1 MYKALE
7 ASLGDRLEH
16 PDRLERRAAARRPH
30 TERERE
36 RGRGGAAR
44 TWTEG
49 DPRDL
54 LGKEKKNR
62 NAQNAIGVTRD
73 SHPENCRNAWDR
85 LAVRYSGR
93 EDGRRALGAW
103 RPAR

>member
-30 TERERE
+30 TERER
-36 RGRGGAAR
+36 GRGGAAR

-54 LGKEKKNR
+54 LGKEKKK
-62 NAQNAIGVTRD
+62 
-73 SHPENCRNAWDR
+73 
-85 LAVRYSGR
+85 
-93 EDGRRALGAW
+93 
-103 RPAR
+103 

>member
-36 RGRGGAAR
+36 VGAVGADR
-44 TWTEG
+44 TEG

-54 LGKEKKNR
+54 LGKEKKK
-62 NAQNAIGVTRD
+62 
-73 SHPENCRNAWDR
+73 
-85 LAVRYSGR
+85 
-93 EDGRRALGAW
+93 
-103 RPAR
+103 